1 MVICCFVST
10 TFKYFINNSDISLY
24 IFCLSRPD
32 AIADGLA
39 NVTADISPRII
50 QSFES
55 TFSYLFPLPKMDQ
68 LAVPQGFPGAMENWG
83 LSIYIE
89 YTMLIDESQSSARD
103 RDTINEVIAHELA
116 HQWFGDLVTNDWWD
130 VIWLNEGFAV
140 YVSYIGMEAIA
151 PEGENFDR
159 FYVNVMEGVMRY
171 DQHPSKDNY

>member
-1 MVICCFVST
+1 
-10 TFKYFINNSDISLY
+10 
-24 IFCLSRPD
+24 
-32 AIADGLA
+32 
-39 NVTADISPRII
+39 
-50 QSFES
+50 
-55 TFSYLFPLPKMDQ
+55 MDQ

-171 DQHPSKDNY
+171 DQHPSKTIYCKFVISFLFIFALLITLLSFFSYPSNDPRHSISARHRFWHDYLRQRRICGQNDGTHSDQRCLL